1 MSPWIT
7 GAILALGAAA
17 VGEAIWI
24 NGRMRR
30 FLTYAE
36 QLLAVGADNV
46 AKQPGKSAPRT
57 AADDVDTGPIA
68 LPPNPPLVQ
77 HTPAPDDEWRASF
90 NFKEPSQ

>member
-46 AKQPGKSAPRT
+46 AKLPSKSAART
-57 AADDVDTGPIA
+57 GPDDTDTGPIA
-68 LPPNPPLVQ
+68 LPPNPPAVQ
-77 HTPAPDDEWRASF
+77 TVPADDDWRAGF
-90 NFKEPSQ
+90 TFKETHQ